1 MSLENL
7 LEELRGAGT
16 VDSSGSFSLDLRH
29 GLEKLRRHQLLD
41 KNRYGLLLMAAA
53 SRRGAG
59 AVEIVNDADDF
70 IFSWLGEP
78 LSRAELEDLFRL
90 DGAMLPLGLA
100 LLSAQALK
108 PRFIRVDSGENRLE
122 IRQGALRLVA
132 CPAFPGLRLQVRE
145 RYGWRALFKYLGE
158 WLQLPPESRLI
169 ARHCAGLG
177 TAISI
182 NGRALDRTF
191 QLGPCALVIK
201 LVGQADRRTLDAM
214 ATASPLTERRDPV
227 QGLLEQRWED
237 QTPVLERPLT
247 GDYHAIAAVGPAVQN
262 RGLTIVAQGIRF
274 AQPDAASPDPFLS
287 LTLVRP
293 TQRIDLSY
301 TRVVQ
306 DEALAG
312 ALETVQGLLDETL
325 AEHLSQLP
333 EALLGPL
340 AARFQ
345 RRQSKTAWTSV
356 QARRLQGASD
366 EQLGGLLREC
376 TPAWLEPTNQAW
388 GPVLQ
393 QLLQRLKATRQA
405 GPLSL
410 AALRALL
417 RNLEALHALLPGPA
431 VAEERALLHA
441 AAGDFVE
448 ARALLD
454 PRDHRSALLDLWL
467 DWKDPALPE
476 TPLAR
481 GLLALKQDHPKIAR
495 AELAS
500 SGDERPVVLDLRA
513 RLEARAGEWD
523 VAHRLTMQAA
533 EQSAGLAR
541 SVRLHFALALLKR
554 RFEHALPEPGNFV
567 EDVAHDLKERGTC
580 LWSSGDSATIA
591 YCQSA
596 LARQGDSDATSAA
609 RAQLGA
615 AHPFTRALAW
625 TVADRRLQLGLKGFE
640 LIVPCELLAFWG
652 PEGFQP

>member
-53 SRRGAG
+53 TRRGAA
-59 AVEIVNDADDF
+59 AVEILNDADDF

-78 LSRAELEDLFRL
+78 LTRLELEDLFRL
-90 DGAMLPLGLA
+90 DGSLLPLGLA

-108 PRFIRVDSGENRLE
+108 PRWIRVDSGEHRLE
-122 IRQGALRLVA
+122 IRRGTLSLHS
-132 CPAFPGLRLQVRE
+132 CPAFPGLRMQVRE
-145 RYGWRALFKYLGE
+145 GYGWRALFKYLGE

-177 TAISI
+177 TSISI

-191 QLGPCALVIK
+191 QLGPCSLVVK
-201 LVGQADRRTLDAM
+201 LVGQADRRILDAV

-274 AQPDAASPDPFLS
+274 RQPDVASPDPFLS

-293 TQRIDLSY
+293 GQRIDLSY

-306 DEALAG
+306 DEALTL
-312 ALETVQGLLDETL
+312 ALETVQALLDETL
-325 AEHLSQLP
+325 SEHLAQLP
-333 EALLGPL
+333 DELLGPL

-345 RRQSKTAWTSV
+345 RRVNRAAWTSV
-356 QARRLQGASD
+356 QARLLQGASD
-366 EQLGGLLREC
+366 EQLGRLLREC
-376 TPAWLEPTNQAW
+376 APTWVEPTNPDW
-388 GPVLQ
+388 GPVLR
-393 QLLQRLKATRQA
+393 QLLERLKTTRRS
-405 GPLSL
+405 GPLSM

-417 RNLEALHALLPGPA
+417 RNLEALHALWPGPA

-454 PRDHRSALLDLWL
+454 PGDHRSALLDLFL
-467 DWKDPALPE
+467 DWKDPALSE

-481 GLLALKQDHPKIAR
+481 GLLALKRDHPAQAR

-513 RLEARAGEWD
+513 RLEARVGEWD
-523 VAHRLTMQAA
+523 VAHRLTLQAA
-533 EQSAGLAR
+533 EQSVGLAR
-541 SVRLHFALALLKR
+541 SVRLHFAMSLLKR
-554 RFEHALPEPGNFV
+554 RFEHALPEPGDFT
-567 EDVAHDLKERGTC
+567 EDVAAELKERGLC
-580 LWSSGDSATIA
+580 LWSSADASTIA

-596 LARQGDSDATSAA
+596 LSRQGDSDATSAA
-609 RAQLGA
+609 RAQMGA

-625 TVADRRLQLGLKGFE
+625 TVTDRRLQLGLRGFE
-640 LIVPCELLAFWG
+640 ILGCELLAFWG
-652 PEGFQP
+652 PEGFQQ

>member
-53 SRRGAG
+53 TRRGAG
-59 AVEIVNDADDF
+59 AVEVVNDADDF

-108 PRFIRVDSGENRLE
+108 PRFIQVDSGESRLE
-122 IRQGALRLVA
+122 IRRGALRLLA

-145 RYGWRALFKYLGE
+145 GYGWRALFKYLGE

-201 LVGQADRRTLDAM
+201 LVGQADRRTLDAV

-237 QTPVLERPLT
+237 QTPLLERPLT

-274 AQPDAASPDPFLS
+274 PQPDAASPDPFLS

-293 TQRIDLSY
+293 SQRIDLSY

-306 DEALAG
+306 DEALTS
-312 ALETVQGLLDETL
+312 ALETVQALLDEALTD
-325 AEHLSQLP
+325 HLSQLP
-333 EALLGPL
+333 DELLVAL
-340 AARFQ
+340 AARF
-345 RRQSKTAWTSV
+345 RRRVNKTAWTRV

-366 EQLGGLLREC
+366 EQLGRLLREC
-376 TPAWLEPTNQAW
+376 APAWLEPTNQEW
-388 GPVLQ
+388 GPALQ
-393 QLLQRLKATRQA
+393 QILGRLNAIRRE

-417 RNLEALHALLPGPA
+417 RNLEALHELLPGPA

-441 AAGDFVE
+441 AAGDLVE
-448 ARALLD
+448 ARALLN
-454 PRDHRSALLDLWL
+454 PRDHRSALLDLLL
-467 DWKDPALPE
+467 DWKDPALSD

-481 GLLALKQDHPKIAR
+481 GLLALKQDHFVEAR
-495 AELAS
+495 GELAR

-533 EQSAGLAR
+533 EQSVGLAR
-541 SVRLHFALALLKR
+541 SVRLYFALALLKR

-567 EDVAHDLKERGTC
+567 EDVDHDLKERGLC
-580 LWSSGDSATIA
+580 LWSSADSSTIA

-596 LARQGDSDATSAA
+596 LTRQGDSDAISAS

-625 TVADRRLQLGLKGFE
+625 TVADRRLQLGLQGFD
-640 LIVPCELLAFWG
+640 LVVPCELLAFWG
-652 PEGFQP
+652 PEGFQE